1 MRIKNVESR
10 IKKSC
15 SVAACLPRSE
25 AQLLLLGS
33 AADWSE
39 TSQSFDGTRAP
50 TLLFGIGNPQI
61 EDIRVIRVNGKR
73 GGEPAAGKRERR
85 RCRLHRAPEAPRNR
99 FATNFL
105 DLPQVKG
112 FLWSPALI

>member
-73 GGEPAAGKRERR
+73 GGEPAAGKRERCPSRAAVAACIERLRHRVIDLR
-85 RCRLHRAPEAPRNR
+85 RIFWIYR
-99 FATNFL
+99 
-105 DLPQVKG
+105 K
-112 FLWSPALI
+112 